1 MTSNS
6 ISLNSISLNSISLNS
21 ISLNISEP
29 AKLKLINL
37 NLDEDE
43 DENIENLLNIINI
56 LKKDLELV
64 INKRKAD
71 IDTIRTLKEENK
83 ILKINDEIN
92 NAIISDLKADNTH
105 IKDEKYIVKKDD
117 NDFVNYKMY
126 TIIDK

>member
-1 MTSNS
+1 MTSS
-6 ISLNSISLNSISLNS
+6 SS
-21 ISLNISEP
+21 SLNIIEP
-29 AKLKLINL
+29 SKLKLENL

-43 DENIENLLNIINI
+43 NIESLLNIINI

>member
-105 IKDEKYIVKKDD
+105 IKDENYIVKKDD